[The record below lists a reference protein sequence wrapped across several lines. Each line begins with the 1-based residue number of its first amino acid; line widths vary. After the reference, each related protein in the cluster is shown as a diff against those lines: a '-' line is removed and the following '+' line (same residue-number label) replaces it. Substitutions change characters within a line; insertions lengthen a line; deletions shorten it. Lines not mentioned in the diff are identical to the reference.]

1 VEALVDVSET
11 QQLEV
16 NEKAAAASALASVLQ
31 CMQQSQPVVQSEELA
46 ETENEQH
53 HQRHHHQQQQQPSAR
68 QIDPRVL
75 RADRLKGAGGR
86 DSSHRSTSNASARDS
101 LHRVESELPSPS
113 TAALTAEAA
122 PGLRHISAEHVGSTS
137 KWKEVTTYTRDAPF
151 PPWGVFLVKFDVY
164 FQSITL

>member
-1 VEALVDVSET
+1 MEALVDVSET
-11 QQLEV
+11 QQLEA

-31 CMQQSQPVVQSEELA
+31 CMQQAQPVVQSEELA

-53 HQRHHHQQQQQPSAR
+53 HQRHPHQQQQQQQPSAR

-86 DSSHRSTSNASARDS
+86 DSSHRSTGNASARDS

-113 TAALTAEAA
+113 TAAVTAEAA
-122 PGLRHISAEHVGSTS
+122 PGVRHISAEHVGSTS
-137 KWKEVTTYTRDAPF
+137 KWKEVTC
-151 PPWGVFLVKFDVY
+151 
-164 FQSITL
+164 TLSSLRCCLW

>member
-11 QQLEV
+11 QQLEA

-31 CMQQSQPVVQSEELA
+31 CMQQAQPVVQSEELA

-53 HQRHHHQQQQQPSAR
+53 HQRHHQPQQQPSAR

-86 DSSHRSTSNASARDS
+86 DSNHRSSGDS
-101 LHRVESELPSPS
+101 LRRVESELPSPS
-113 TAALTAEAA
+113 PAAAVTAEAA

-137 KWKEVTTYTRDAPF
+137 KWKEVATSPRDTQLMIH
-151 PPWGVFLVKFDVY
+151 FLPARASCEV
-164 FQSITL
+164 

>member
-1 VEALVDVSET
+1 VEALVDISET
-11 QQLEV
+11 QQLEA

-31 CMQQSQPVVQSEELA
+31 CMQQAQPVVQSEELA

-53 HQRHHHQQQQQPSAR
+53 PQRHPHHQQQQQQPPSAR

-86 DSSHRSTSNASARDS
+86 DSSHRSTGNASARDS

-113 TAALTAEAA
+113 AAAVTAEAA
-122 PGLRHISAEHVGSTS
+122 PGVRHISAEHVGSTS
-137 KWKEVTTYTRDAPF
+137 KWKEVTCTISSLRRCL
-151 PPWGVFLVKFDVY
+151 W
-164 FQSITL
+164 